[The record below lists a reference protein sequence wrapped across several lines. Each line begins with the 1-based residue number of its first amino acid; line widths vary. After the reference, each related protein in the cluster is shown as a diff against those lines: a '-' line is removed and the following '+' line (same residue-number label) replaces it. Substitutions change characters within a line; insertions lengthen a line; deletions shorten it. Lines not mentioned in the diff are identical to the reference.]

1 MDPGSSLSVCDGTG
15 MEGDVPRGTG
25 GLERSPGTFLEV
37 VGSMV
42 GGVSPPTDI
51 PVPSSELLARMIAD
65 AGLTLPPGAGERI
78 VSHAREVLRW
88 NRSIRLTAITSPEEI
103 AVKHI
108 LDSLFLLRFS
118 PFPGRILDFGSGA
131 GYPGIPLAAAL
142 PGSRIV
148 LLDSSGKKSA
158 FLAHTVRKLSLSN
171 ADVVHA
177 RLSRRSLLSIG
188 RFDHIVT
195 RATLP
200 REKAVPL
207 LFPYLSPGGRL
218 LLMEGPGEGNREPD
232 RLRGNDSFRQGA
244 ARERLVRIELPFG
257 MGSRV
262 IREIPGPPRESASR
276 E

>member
-1 MDPGSSLSVCDGTG
+1 MFHVKQERKKRRAPGPPGDTHTAPTYDLLSRLIV
-15 MEGDVPRGTG
+15 
-25 GLERSPGTFLEV
+25 
-37 VGSMV
+37 
-42 GGVSPPTDI
+42 
-51 PVPSSELLARMIAD
+51 D
-65 AGLTLPPGAGERI
+65 AGLSLPPGAGERL
-78 VSHAREVLRW
+78 VSHAREVVRW

-142 PGSRIV
+142 PGSRVV

-158 FLAHTVRKLSLSN
+158 FLAHAVRKLSLPN

-177 RLSRRSLLSIG
+177 RLSGRNLLSIG

-200 REKAVPL
+200 PEKAAPL
-207 LFPYLSPGGRL
+207 LLPYLSPGGRL
-218 LLMEGPGEGNREPD
+218 LLMEGPGEGKGERDRFRENGC
-232 RLRGNDSFRQGA
+232 LRQGA
-244 ARERLVRIELPFG
+244 ARERLVRMELPLG

-262 IREIPGPPRESASR
+262 IREIPAPPRETGSR
-276 E
+276 EYPAGHAERSRGPE